1 MLPLSLLKRELYKK
15 VTQLNEREEEVLKI
29 LIEQHIHTREA
40 LSSGAV
46 AAKYSENG
54 RSLSSATVRNVL
66 HALEEKGFLEK
77 AHLSAGR
84 IPTRQGFRFYVNQL
98 VEQYYHLEMPTDA
111 KTHLTRYIRNISDTR
126 SLLVQYLDFL
136 KDETGFMSLLVFPS
150 LFNMR
155 LTRVEFVRLSP
166 RRVLMIVTTRSNLYR
181 QVLVELDRE
190 ISYEELISVN
200 RYLNREFPG
209 KTLFQIRQELIR
221 GMKQGVEQID
231 RLARQI
237 LSSSFLEIERMDAG
251 DDELLVRGMSN
262 LVSQKEG
269 QDVHQ
274 LQGLV
279 FSVEEK
285 HSIVELINTC
295 MDRDVT
301 VFLSGE
307 IADDYSMIISPY
319 GIGNGIKGAFGL
331 LGPVCMDYRRIFSTM
346 RLMTGTLMSAI
357 MQKNMSN

>member
-1 MLPLSLLKRELYKK
+1 M
-15 VTQLNEREEEVLKI
+15 TQLNDREERILKI
-29 LIEQHIHTREA
+29 LIERHIQTREA
-40 LSSGAV
+40 LSSGSV
-46 AAKYSENG
+46 AALYLENG

-66 HALEEKGFLEK
+66 HSLEEKGFLEK
-77 AHLSAGR
+77 PHLSAGR

-98 VEQYYHLEMPTDA
+98 VEQYYRLEMPTDA
-111 KTHLTRYIRNISDTR
+111 ETHLSGYIRDISDTR

-155 LTRVEFVRLSP
+155 LSRVEFVRLSP
-166 RRVLMIVTTRSNLYR
+166 RRVLMVVITRSNLHR

-190 ISYEELISVN
+190 ISYEELVSVN

-209 KTLFQIRQELIR
+209 KTLYQVRQELIR
-221 GMKQGVEQID
+221 GMKQRVEQID
-231 RLARQI
+231 GLARGI
-237 LSSSFLEIERMDAG
+237 LAASFREIERLNAG
-251 DDELLVRGMSN
+251 EDELLVRGMSN
-262 LVSQKEG
+262 LVSR
-269 QDVHQ
+269 DDIHSVRQ
-274 LQGLV
+274 LQDLV

-301 VFLSGE
+301 VFLGGE
-307 IADDYSMIISPY
+307 IADDYSMVISPY
-319 GIGNGIKGAFGL
+319 GIGSGIKGAFGL

-357 MQKNMSN
+357 MQKNMNN

>member
-1 MLPLSLLKRELYKK
+1 M
-15 VTQLNEREEEVLKI
+15 TQLNEREEQILKI
-29 LIEQHIHTREA
+29 LIERHIETREA

-46 AAKYSENG
+46 AAMYAENG

-77 AHLSAGR
+77 LHLSAGR
-84 IPTRQGFRFYVNQL
+84 VPTRQGFRFYVNQL
-98 VEQYYHLEMPTDA
+98 VEQYHHLELPADA
-111 KTHLTRYIRNISDTR
+111 ETHLSGYIRDISDTR

-136 KDETGFMSLLVFPS
+136 KDESGFMSLLVFPS

-155 LTRVEFVRLSP
+155 LSRMEFVRLSA
-166 RRVLMIVTTRSNLYR
+166 RRVLMVVITRSNLYR
-181 QVLVELDRE
+181 QVLVELDRD

-221 GMKQGVEQID
+221 GMKQRVEQID
-231 RLARQI
+231 RIARQI
-237 LSSSFLEIERMDAG
+237 LSSSFREIERMDAG
-251 DDELLVRGMSN
+251 EDELLVRGMSN
-262 LVSQKEG
+262 LVSRKDIQN
-269 QDVHQ
+269 VSQ
-274 LQGLV
+274 LQDLV
-279 FSVEEK
+279 LSVEEK
-285 HSIVELINTC
+285 HNLVELINTC

-301 VFLSGE
+301 VFLGGE

-346 RLMTGTLMSAI
+346 RLMTGTLMGAI
-357 MQKNMSN
+357 MQKNMNN

>member
-1 MLPLSLLKRELYKK
+1 M
-15 VTQLNEREEEVLKI
+15 TQLNEREEQILKI
-29 LIEQHIHTREA
+29 LIERHIETREA

-46 AAKYSENG
+46 AVMYTENG
-54 RSLSSATVRNVL
+54 RSLSSATVRNIL
-66 HALEEKGFLEK
+66 HVLEEKGFLEK

-84 IPTRQGFRFYVNQL
+84 VPTRQGFRFYVNQL
-98 VEQYYHLEMPTDA
+98 VEQYYHLEMPADA
-111 KTHLTRYIRNISDTR
+111 ETHLSGYIRDISDTR

-136 KDETGFMSLLVFPS
+136 KDETGLMSLLVFPS

-155 LTRVEFVRLSP
+155 LSRVEFVRLSP
-166 RRVLMIVTTRSNLYR
+166 RRVLMVVITRSNLYR
-181 QVLVELDRE
+181 QLLVKLDRDV
-190 ISYEELISVN
+190 SYEELISVN
-200 RYLNREFPG
+200 RYLNREFSG
-209 KTLFQIRQELIR
+209 KTLFQIRQGLIR

-231 RLARQI
+231 HLARQI
-237 LSSSFLEIERMDAG
+237 LSSSFREIERMDAG
-251 DDELLVRGMSN
+251 EDELLVRGMSN
-262 LVSQKEG
+262 LVSRE
-269 QDVHQ
+269 DIPNVRQ
-274 LQGLV
+274 LRGLV
-279 FSVEEK
+279 LSVEEK

-357 MQKNMSN
+357 IQKNMSN

>member
-1 MLPLSLLKRELYKK
+1 MYKK
-15 VTQLNEREEEVLKI
+15 VTQLNEREEQILKT
-29 LIEQHIHTREA
+29 LIEQHIQTRDA

-46 AAKYSENG
+46 AAAYTEKG

-84 IPTRQGFRFYVNQL
+84 IPTRKGFRFYVNQL
-98 VEQYYHLEMPTDA
+98 VEQYYHLEMSPDA
-111 KTHLTRYIRNISDTR
+111 RDHLSGYIRDISDTR
-126 SLLVQYLDFL
+126 ALLVQYLDFL

-155 LTRVEFVRLSP
+155 LARVEFVRLSP
-166 RRVLMIVTTRSNLYR
+166 RRVLMVVTTRSNLYR
-181 QVLVELDRE
+181 QVVVDLDRD

-200 RYLNREFPG
+200 RYLNREFFG
-209 KTLFQIRQELIR
+209 KTLFQVRQGLIR
-221 GMKQGVEQID
+221 GMRQRVEQID
-231 RLARQI
+231 SLAKQI
-237 LSSSFLEIERMDAG
+237 LSSSFREIERMDAG
-251 DDELLVRGMSN
+251 EDELVVRGMSN
-262 LVSQKEG
+262 LVSRE
-269 QDVHQ
+269 DVHNVRQ

-279 FSVEEK
+279 LSVEEK

-331 LGPVCMDYRRIFSTM
+331 LGPVCMDYRRVFATM

-357 MQKNMSN
+357 IQKNMN

>member
-1 MLPLSLLKRELYKK
+1 
-15 VTQLNEREEEVLKI
+15 VTQLNEREEQILKI
-29 LIEQHIHTREA
+29 LIERHIQTREA

-46 AAKYSENG
+46 AVIYMETG
-54 RSLSSATVRNVL
+54 HSLSSATVRNVL
-66 HALEEKGFLEK
+66 HVLEEKGFLEK
-77 AHLSAGR
+77 HHLSSGR
-84 IPTRQGFRFYVNQL
+84 VPTRQGFRFYVNQL
-98 VEQYYHLEMPTDA
+98 VAQYYHLEMPVDA
-111 KTHLTRYIRNISDTR
+111 EDHLSGYIRDISDTR

-155 LTRVEFVRLSP
+155 LSRVEFVRLSP
-166 RRVLMIVTTRSNLYR
+166 RRVLMVVMTRSNLYR
-181 QVLVELDRE
+181 QILVELDRDV
-190 ISYEELISVN
+190 SYEELISVN
-200 RYLNREFPG
+200 RYLNQEFSG

-221 GMKQGVEQID
+221 GMKRRVEQID

-237 LSSSFLEIERMDAG
+237 LSSSFREIEKMDAG
-251 DDELLVRGMSN
+251 EDELLVRGMSN
-262 LVSQKEG
+262 LVSQE
-269 QDVHQ
+269 DVRNIHQ

-279 FSVEEK
+279 LNVEEK
-285 HSIVELINTC
+285 HGIVELINTC

-301 VFLSGE
+301 VFLGGE
-307 IADDYSMIISPY
+307 IAENYSMIISPY